1 MKEVQLEFRHISG
14 VLKFVWVL
22 YCFCSEDC
30 LHGLAIKGVQLE
42 VKQSHGP
49 LLFLGLRRFL
59 LHGNGLQWF

>member
-1 MKEVQLEFRHISG
+1 MKEVQLEFRHVSG

-22 YCFCSEDC
+22 SGFCSEVC
-30 LHGLAIKGVQLE
+30 SQGLAIKGVQFE

-49 LLFLGLRRFL
+49 LLFLGLRLFL